1 MTRSNQRRID
11 PEARKRS
18 RRARMKHLGR
28 AVLLGSCILTLAASV
43 IWLNQQ
49 WSVEHWEIKAEAPI
63 KAAIEAQLKAMPNRD
78 FLHTRPELLR
88 QAWLQQIPDM
98 AAVRISRVLPDH
110 LFIQADARVPTALWQ
125 DEQNQLHLFDDQGHA
140 YRLLSQGESPDLPLL
155 RISEDLLLPVQQM
168 LTALALHDEQQLPV
182 LSEIRGTGGHW
193 KLYFSHGVS
202 WLIPRGKEVAV
213 IDRIKSLMQQKR
225 WQHRYWRVDARLAS
239 RWFIRPAGHGGI
251 I

>member
-11 PEARKRS
+11 PEARKQS
-18 RRARMKHLGR
+18 RRHRLKQLGR
-28 AVLLGSCILTLAASV
+28 GLLFGSCMLALVACSV
-43 IWLNQQ
+43 WLNQQ

-78 FLHTRPELLR
+78 FLHTRPDILR
-88 QAWLQQIPDM
+88 QTWLQQIPDM
-98 AAVRISRVLPDH
+98 AAVRISRVLPDA

-125 DEQNQLHLFDDQGHA
+125 DEQNQLHLFDDQGNA
-140 YRLLSQGESPDLPLL
+140 YRLLHEGESPDLPLL
-155 RISEDLLLPVQQM
+155 RVGAEQLVAAQQM

-182 LSEIRGTGGHW
+182 LSEIRVSGGHW

-202 WLIPRGKEVAV
+202 WLIPRGQEIAV
-213 IDRIKSLMQQKR
+213 IDRIKSLMKQKR

-239 RWFIRPAGHGGI
+239 RWFIRPAGHGGVI
-251 I
+251 